1 MTDHGLSAHDD
12 NAAREA
18 IAARLDETLFVE
30 AGAGTGK
37 TTALVGRVLALVERG
52 AEMRAIAAITFTEA
66 AAAELRDR
74 IRRALEQAAREG
86 RAPAEAVAQV
96 DEAAVSTLHA
106 FAQRILAEH
115 PLEAGLPPTFEV
127 LDEIQASIDF
137 DERWRDF
144 LDRLLD
150 SPSAEPALLRG
161 FAMGLRLDAV
171 RDVALAL
178 ADHHDRV
185 DGLALRPPPL
195 GPVDPT
201 ALIEAMR
208 AAAAQGAH
216 CTSPDDRLAAH
227 LHRLADLADRLE
239 GATGEVELLHLVSTL
254 PRLSFAQG
262 QADNWGCDIEDV
274 RAACQAADDAKAA
287 LLAGTKEAVLGHLLA
302 EVVAFTSAGAA
313 ERARSGRLAFHD
325 LLVRARDLLRRHPEA
340 RAGLKN
346 RFSHLLI
353 DEFQDTDPLQIEL
366 AVLLASEDEAAEW
379 QELSPAPGRLFFVG
393 DAMQSIYRFRR
404 ADIGLFLRV
413 RETLVDEPLQLTRN
427 FRSVPGVLAWV
438 NHLFTRLVGGGEAG
452 AQAAFQPLVPAR
464 TALPGAEDP
473 PVVVL
478 GGEQTGSISQ
488 VREQEAA
495 DIAATV
501 ERIVSEGWPVS
512 DPRSPTGA
520 RPADLADIAILLP
533 TRTSLP
539 QLEAALDDADVPYRV
554 ESASLVW
561 STQEARDLL
570 AVLQA
575 VDDPTDEVAIVA
587 ALRSPALACGDD
599 DLFAYRQAGGRWSL
613 SAPAP
618 ESLAP
623 EHPVVRGLA
632 TLAALHGRRWW
643 LSPSALVDRVI
654 RELRLFELAFAHR
667 RPRDHWRRLRWVLD
681 QARAFEEAGGTTL
694 RAFLVWAERQAAD
707 DARAREAV
715 LPEADDDAVRILT
728 VHGAKGLEFPVV
740 VLAGLNR
747 VANNGGGGGRVLWSE
762 NRGPEAKAG
771 TFQTAGFAD
780 RSEHERAM
788 DRHEQLRLFYVAA
801 TRARD
806 HLVVSLHRKP
816 GERSQ
821 AAEVA
826 RVIEDAPELWRTLE
840 PPFALTLQSAVVPP
854 RPDPE
859 EAGRRREWD
868 AARAARIA
876 AGRRAPVRAATD
888 IAAHAAHGEAPVPSA
903 GRPVDAEPADTEL
916 LGAVPA
922 NAVPANAV
930 PANAVPANA
939 VPANAQPVGP
949 PIVLPTGSE
958 PDAEAPPWRRGRA
971 GTSIGRAVHAVLQSV
986 DLATGEGA
994 AAIAR
999 AQAAAEGVE
1008 GQAGEVER
1016 LARAA
1021 LASPAVRAAT
1031 QARHWREVYVAAP
1044 VGEVVVEGFVDL
1056 LYETAEG
1063 LVVVDYKTDAVRSDA
1078 DIDAAVARYRLQAA
1092 AYALAL
1098 ERSLDRPVAGC
1109 TFVFLSGGRAR
1120 QRDLT
1125 DLAQAVAEVEGVI
1138 AAGRP

>member
-1 MTDHGLSAHDD
+1 MSEDPMATGAGADAADTAGTADAAATGDD
-12 NAAREA
+12 VAAREA

-52 AEMRAIAAITFTEA
+52 AEMRGVAAITFTEA

-74 IRRALEQAAREG
+74 IRRALEQAARDG
-86 RAPAEAVAQV
+86 RVPGEAVAQV
-96 DEAAVSTLHA
+96 DEAAISTLHA

-127 LDEIQASIDF
+127 LDEIQASIEF

-201 ALIEAMR
+201 ALVEAMR
-208 AAAAQGAH
+208 SAAAFGAH
-216 CTSPDDRLAAH
+216 CTGPDDRLAAH
-227 LHRLADLADRLE
+227 LDRLADLADRLDH
-239 GATGEVELLHLVSTL
+239 ATGEIELLHLVSTL

-262 QADNWGCDIEDV
+262 QADNWGCDIEEV
-274 RAACQAADDAKAA
+274 RAACQAADDAKTA
-287 LLAGTKEAVLGHLLA
+287 LLAGTKEAVLAHLLA
-302 EVVAFTSAGAA
+302 EVVAFTTAGAA

-340 RAGLKN
+340 RAGLKD

-366 AVLLASEDEAAEW
+366 AVLLASGDAAAEW
-379 QELSPAPGRLFFVG
+379 HELTPAPGRLFFVG
-393 DAMQSIYRFRR
+393 DATQSIYRFRR

-427 FRSVPGVLAWV
+427 FRSVTGVLAWV
-438 NHLFTRLVGGGEAG
+438 NHVFTRLIGQGEAG

-464 TALPGAEDP
+464 AALPGADGP

-478 GGEQTGSISQ
+478 GGEQAGSISQ

-501 ERIVSEGWPVS
+501 ERIVNEAWPVS
-512 DPRSPTGA
+512 APESPTGA

-561 STQEARDLL
+561 STQEVRDLL

-613 SAPAP
+613 AAPPP

-632 TLAALHGRRWW
+632 TLADLHGRRWW
-643 LSPSALVDRVI
+643 LSPSALVERVI
-654 RELRLFELAFAHR
+654 RELRLNELAFAHR

-715 LPEADDDAVRILT
+715 LPEADDAAVRILT

-747 VANNGGGGGRVLWSE
+747 VANNGGGGGRVLWSDE
-762 NRGPEAKAG
+762 GMPEAKAG
-771 TFQTAGFAD
+771 TFQTAGFAA

-788 DRHEQLRLFYVAA
+788 DRHEQLRLLYVAA

-826 RVIEDAPELWRTLE
+826 KVIEDGPELWRTLE

-854 RPDPE
+854 RPDPDG
-859 EAGRRREWD
+859 AGRRREWD

-888 IAAHAAHGEAPVPSA
+888 IAAHAVVSVPSA
-903 GRPVDAEPADTEL
+903 AEPAEAGRPDAERPD
-916 LGAVPA
+916 AQRPD
-922 NAVPANAV
+922 
-930 PANAVPANA
+930 
-939 VPANAQPVGP
+939 AQPPAGGP
-949 PIVLPTGSE
+949 APPVLLPAGRE
-958 PDAEAPPWRRGRA
+958 PDADAPPWRRGRA

-986 DLATGEGA
+986 DLATGDGA

-1016 LARAA
+1016 LAQAA

-1056 LYETAEG
+1056 LYETPEG

-1098 ERSLDRPVAGC
+1098 ERSLDRSVAGC

-1120 QRDLT
+1120 QRDVA
-1125 DLAQAVAEVEGVI
+1125 DLAQAMAEVEGVI